1 MTDYDKL
8 TAQLIR
14 HEGEVL
20 TAYVCPAG
28 YITVG
33 VGRNLEGK
41 GISQAESRMLLMN
54 DVGECEAD
62 LIRIFGAAGWERMS
76 SNRRIALIDMRFN
89 LGPGGFRS
97 FRKMISAVKG
107 EQWQRAG
114 KEAMNS
120 RWAEQVQR
128 DRSGLIYV
136 QLVGG

>member
-1 MTDYDKL
+1 MDKL
-8 TAQLIR
+8 VKQLIK

-20 TAYVCPAG
+20 TAYKCPAG

-41 GISQAESRMLLMN
+41 GITKAESRMLLMN

-62 LIRIFGAAGWERMS
+62 LIRIFGAGGWERMS

-89 LGPGGFRS
+89 LGPGRFRS
-97 FRKMISAVKG
+97 FRRMIQAIRA
-107 EQWQRAG
+107 EDWAWAG
-114 KEAMNS
+114 KEAMDS
-120 RWAEQVQR
+120 RWAVQVQKS
-128 DRSGLIYV
+128 RSGLIYA